1 MIGGYSAD
9 GSFLTID
16 FIDKYLVDYEDPKAL
31 CFDFCGQFKLF
42 KRFPT
47 SDPSRPIIV
56 SKFADAILTHPRMK
70 EITGINMANSCCGND
85 FVQALAERCLADE
98 SLLPNLNTFN
108 VESNCIGEPGIAALS
123 KCIANPNVFKYLQV
137 LKLENQRHL
146 LSSKGECFL
155 AKAMCVNR
163 GIVRFSLRVRNLL
176 ERQQVNKYIVRN
188 IDFLRQARRHHAIAT
203 GTLEERK
210 RNIMEQ
216 FFDKIATNDPSVT
229 EVKIVGDLKFLS
241 LNAEEKIKAGAAF
254 ASNTHVKTVQMN
266 QLKLDDHFAKALG
279 EALATCQI
287 EKLHLDSNA
296 IAGDGIKALF
306 EGLANNSSIVEMQ
319 VRHQSKP
326 TGSADEDVLP
336 DLLEPNETIAK
347 LGIDLRGQLAKIK
360 IDRKMMQNRE
370 VQRKKR
376 LAAKK

>member
-1 MIGGYSAD
+1 
-9 GSFLTID
+9 
-16 FIDKYLVDYEDPKAL
+16 
-31 CFDFCGQFKLF
+31 
-42 KRFPT
+42 
-47 SDPSRPIIV
+47 
-56 SKFADAILTHPRMK
+56 
-70 EITGINMANSCCGND
+70 
-85 FVQALAERCLADE
+85 
-98 SLLPNLNTFN
+98 
-108 VESNCIGEPGIAALS
+108 
-123 KCIANPNVFKYLQV
+123 
-137 LKLENQRHL
+137 
-146 LSSKGECFL
+146 
-155 AKAMCVNR
+155 MCVNR

-176 ERQQVNKYIVRN
+176 ERQQINKYIVRN

-296 IAGDGIKALF
+296 IAGDGMKALF

-336 DLLEPNETIAK
+336 DLLEPNETITK